1 MHACCPDVDRSS
13 TRLSYRNVPHSFSLS
28 AYSVNNNN
36 NNNNNNK
43 NANCRLLFKRV
54 VAESCVCSDTRR
66 ISALHIGPRSVH
78 HVSLV
83 ISLTSSS
90 HMSDNIWGSGTMLVW
105 RIRGKIV
112 TTVLCCVV
120 LLTTSV
126 HKNMHTH
133 ARAFLAN
140 YCWFTFFVCFWV
152 FLNHC
157 SLFAFG
163 LAFSLWILYFFE
175 YFLLAEFGC

>member
-120 LLTTSV
+120 NYKCAQKHAHTRACISCKLLLV
-126 HKNMHTH
+126 YV
-133 ARAFLAN
+133 L
-140 YCWFTFFVCFWV
+140 CFWV
-152 FLNHC
+152 FLNQFVC
-157 SLFAFG
+157 I
-163 LAFSLWILYFFE
+163 WISVFFVNFVFE